1 MQCSL
6 LLYYL
11 SDQEDEESISVIQ
24 GVLLNTMK
32 YEQADEIEI

>member
-32 YEQADEIEI
+32 YEQADQIEI